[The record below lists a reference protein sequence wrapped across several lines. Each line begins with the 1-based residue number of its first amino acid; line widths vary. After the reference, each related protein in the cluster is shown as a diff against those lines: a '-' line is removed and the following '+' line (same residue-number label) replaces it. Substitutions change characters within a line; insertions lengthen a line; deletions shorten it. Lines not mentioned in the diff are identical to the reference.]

1 MPPDDPRPSVGYR
14 GKQEV
19 LGFWGKL
26 AEKGFGV
33 DPTDFIGDGDK
44 VVVLVT
50 NTVEG
55 QMTKGVDVLDF
66 DDAGRLV
73 RFESFGD
80 WDVLDRAFPK

>member
-50 NTVEG
+50 NTVG
-55 QMTKGVDVLDF
+55 
-66 DDAGRLV
+66 AR
-73 RFESFGD
+73 
-80 WDVLDRAFPK
+80 